1 LVSLCTETHWRCLFK
16 ARKVPTSPQI
26 LEYRRTGIGWKVYA
40 DWMRCASRD
49 FGGDARLR
57 ARYWAVHEALVV
69 ASVTV
74 ADRGQTV
81 AQETLDGRDKYL
93 RIRRFAH
100 ETGDALHPSFWGPS
114 QPRMYSCHR
123 IPVVRNAI
131 VMGGAVAT
139 LYEPTLLMKPGCSRT
154 RSWACAS
161 AVVADPGIRARPM
174 TASRAARSRNRH
186 EPKEIIQERG
196 AKTRQRTY
204 TPEVATPLTTR
215 QGLHSATSL

>member
-74 ADRGQTV
+74 ADRGQTGGVVHVSVV

-100 ETGDALHPSFWGPS
+100 ETGVPTGAIDIAVPAMKHVWDVEFFQALAQF
-114 QPRMYSCHR
+114 
-123 IPVVRNAI
+123 
-131 VMGGAVAT
+131 
-139 LYEPTLLMKPGCSRT
+139 
-154 RSWACAS
+154 
-161 AVVADPGIRARPM
+161 
-174 TASRAARSRNRH
+174 
-186 EPKEIIQERG
+186 
-196 AKTRQRTY
+196 
-204 TPEVATPLTTR
+204 
-215 QGLHSATSL
+215 